1 MHDRAILRG
10 RHPGLGSVPHGL
22 SVMDEKD
29 EKAEKSE
36 EICGGEGGSLIPLIP
51 LNFTF
56 HMELLLIAR
65 CRLCIS
71 Y

>member
-10 RHPGLGSVPHGL
+10 RHPGLGSVSHGL
-22 SVMDEKD
+22 SGMEGKGG
-29 EKAEKSE
+29 KG
-36 EICGGEGGSLIPLIP
+36 ICEGEGRSLIPLIP

-56 HMELLLIAR
+56 HIELLLIAR